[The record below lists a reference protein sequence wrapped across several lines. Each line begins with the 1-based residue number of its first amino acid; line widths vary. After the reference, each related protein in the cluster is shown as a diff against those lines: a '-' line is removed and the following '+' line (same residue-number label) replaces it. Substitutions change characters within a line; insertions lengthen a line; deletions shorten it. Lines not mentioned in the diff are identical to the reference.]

1 MVYLFSVLTV
11 ALLLLSWK
19 YILRLEPA
27 GIFAALWV
35 SFAVF
40 TLLLQN
46 YIDLNFEGCVFIITG
61 VIFFVAGTIF
71 CDYFYQPTP
80 SDVKLQ
86 LKKEWVTPLLLIL
99 LVGAMVNPI
108 YSIILHGFSLR
119 ALLDMREVLEMNKG
133 IAEDRYAGAEAHDL
147 VNQFFLIFSYAAP
160 VIGGFCFRLVNKW
173 NKFLCVITLIPCTFI
188 ALTQSL
194 KMGMI
199 ASFILFFASYIVCS
213 YTYGLPIKIKWKVI
227 LRFTLVIAGFF
238 FTLFISMVLRT
249 GEINQKTILEIS
261 EKFISYAIGHMHNV
275 DVWFTTYIPTDL
287 TWGSKTFLGISNVLG
302 IEERVQGIY
311 HEFHNVGK
319 NGFYGISNT
328 FTIFRPLVEDFG
340 EVGAMIA
347 MFVMGG
353 ISNMSLKSVVAH
365 RSTILNQVVLVAI
378 FAYLMWSFSAS
389 FYAYTTYLAMFA
401 LVFVLFHL
409 LQTKVPQC

>member
-1 MVYLFSVLTV
+1 MVYLFFILT
-11 ALLLLSWK
+11 ATLLLLSWK
-19 YILRLEPA
+19 SILRLEPA

-35 SFAVF
+35 SFAVL

-61 VIFFVAGTIF
+61 VIIFVSGTIF
-71 CDYFYQPTP
+71 SDYFYHPTP
-80 SDVKLQ
+80 SGEKLQ
-86 LKKEWVTPLLLIL
+86 LKKNMVTPLLLIL
-99 LVGAMVNPI
+99 LIGAMVNPI

-119 ALLDMREVLEMNKG
+119 ALLDLREVLEMNKG
-133 IAEDRYAGAEAHDL
+133 IAGDRYAGAEAHDL
-147 VNQFFLIFSYAAP
+147 LNQFFLIFSYAAP

-199 ASFILFFASYIVCS
+199 ASFILFFASYIICS
-213 YTYGLPIKIKWKVI
+213 YTFGLPIKIKWKVI

-275 DVWFTTYIPTDL
+275 DLWYTTYIPTDL
-287 TWGSKTFLGISNVLG
+287 TWGSRTFLGVSNVLG

-311 HEFHNVGK
+311 PEFHNVGK

-353 ISNMSLKSVVAH
+353 ISNMSLKSVIAH
-365 RSTILNQVVLVAI
+365 RNTLINQVILVAI

-389 FYAYTTYLAMFA
+389 FYAYTTYLAMFG

-409 LQTKVPQC
+409 LQTKEPQC

>member
-1 MVYLFSVLTV
+1 MVYLFFVLTIT
-11 ALLLLSWK
+11 LLLLSWK

-27 GIFAALWV
+27 GIFAALWI
-35 SFAVF
+35 SFAVL

-61 VIFFVAGTIF
+61 VIFFVSGTF
-71 CDYFYQPTP
+71 FSDYFYNPTP
-80 SDVKLQ
+80 SDVKLE
-86 LKKEWVTPLLLIL
+86 LKKSWVTPLLVIL

-133 IAEDRYAGAEAHDL
+133 IAGDRYAGAEAHDL

-160 VIGGFCFRLVNKW
+160 VIGGLCFRLVNKW
-173 NKFLCVITLIPCTFI
+173 NKVLCVLTLIPCTFI

-199 ASFILFFASYIVCS
+199 ASFILFFASYIVSS
-213 YTYGLPIKIKWKVI
+213 YTYGLTIKIKWKVI

-261 EKFISYAIGHMHNV
+261 EKFISYAIGHMHNA
-275 DVWFTTYIPTDL
+275 DLWYTTYIPTDL
-287 TWGSKTFLGISNVLG
+287 TWGSRTFLGISNVLG

-311 HEFHNVGK
+311 PEFHNVGK

-353 ISNMSLKSVVAH
+353 ISNLSLKSVVAH
-365 RSTILNQVVLVAI
+365 RNTILNQVVLVAI

-401 LVFVLFHL
+401 LVFILFHL